1 MNLYNLWTAL
11 ANFIIYIFQQMQT
24 NQNYENERQRLQA
37 LDANLPESLP
47 PIPQFLLELAY
58 NDKKMREHR
67 SMKNE
72 KSSDE

>member
-1 MNLYNLWTAL
+1 
-11 ANFIIYIFQQMQT
+11 MQT